1 MVTGRIRNKM
11 GRQKIRMDPAGAIWN
26 PAKLELIAGGD
37 VIARGRES
45 VSRDDHLKLEELE
58 MLAEAKQGRARQIA
72 AVVSAAATMMVASQS
87 VLSDGP
93 HDRDR
98 LVNKSSL
105 KPDRWVYGPAFNA
118 PANSPIW
125 NPAKVRMNAGLLT
138 NGGTIG
144 SAATNYC
151 DVANRT
157 GEGASDFTWTEMQH
171 SGIDWNQAW
180 TMWAQPCAYQVR
192 ERGVVPGIRAAYTNV
207 REIQKALDGG
217 AMVLVLPTLDSVQEA
232 QDAVQMAYYPPIGK
246 RKYGPGQYQTIYA
259 NVPGGYRQTFNDNL
273 VLWVM
278 IETIEGSKAAYEIAQ
293 VPGIHGVF
301 GATGDLGN
309 FSGFADGQ
317 SDYDSL
323 ISHSHNAA
331 HAAGKRA
338 CTAFGQRNR
347 PGHTFTC
354 TQN

>member
-1 MVTGRIRNKM
+1 MRRT
-11 GRQKIRMDPAGAIWN
+11 
-26 PAKLELIAGGD
+26 
-37 VIARGRES
+37 
-45 VSRDDHLKLEELE
+45 
-58 MLAEAKQGRARQIA
+58 RQIA
-72 AVVSAAATMMVASQS
+72 ALVAAAAAMMLASQWA
-87 VLSDGP
+87 LGDGGRGGSKLP
-93 HDRDR
+93 
-98 LVNKSSL
+98 K
-105 KPDRWVYGPAFNA
+105 KWIYGPAFNA
-118 PANSPIW
+118 PSPVPIW
-125 NPAKVRMNAGLLT
+125 NPAKKRMLAGLLT

-144 SAATNYC
+144 GPTTNYC
-151 DVANRT
+151 TVAGRT

-171 SGIDWNQAW
+171 SPIDWNQAW
-180 TMWAQPCAYQVR
+180 TFWALPCATDLVR

-207 REIQKALDGG
+207 REIQKAVDGG
-217 AMVLVLPTLDSVQEA
+217 AMVVVLPTLDSVQEA
-232 QDAVQMAYYPPIGK
+232 KDAVQMAYYPPIGK
-246 RKYGPGQYQTIYA
+246 RKYGPGQWQTLYA
-259 NVPGGYRQTFNDNL
+259 NVPGGYRQTFNDNF

-293 VPGIHGVF
+293 VPGIHAVF

-309 FSGFADGQ
+309 FSGFNNGQ
-317 SDYDSL
+317 NDYDSL